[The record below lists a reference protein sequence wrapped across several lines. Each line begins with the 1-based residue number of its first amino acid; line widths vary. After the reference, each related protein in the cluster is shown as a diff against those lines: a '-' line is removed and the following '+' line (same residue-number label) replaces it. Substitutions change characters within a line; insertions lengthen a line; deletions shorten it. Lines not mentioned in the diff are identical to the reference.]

1 MNSGIAE
8 DVRYRSYL
16 MREEMKPELG
26 TGSRGAK
33 FLVSNSKS
41 GATSVKWSL
50 APEMPWHQNSVGVV
64 VEPVL
69 GSSSIA
75 GNSVAPLP
83 PHENAHVVVVS
94 IKRGRGHPRKSAAS
108 AGDVGGSVEVVEQ
121 EKKKHRR
128 PKLTS
133 VGTLL
138 AFSLISFICNLYTLR
153 ESWFK

>member
-1 MNSGIAE
+1 MQE
-8 DVRYRSYL
+8 
-16 MREEMKPELG
+16 
-26 TGSRGAK
+26 
-33 FLVSNSKS
+33 
-41 GATSVKWSL
+41 
-50 APEMPWHQNSVGVV
+50 V

-133 VGTLL
+133 VDSKNLFDRVSSCTSL
-138 AFSLISFICNLYTLR
+138 FSLPERLKAENTIRVNQLATILLIKSSN
-153 ESWFK
+153 